1 MAAPTG
7 SVQLTEVLVK
17 YSLPLMVNKRCLK
30 LLSDIDTRAEPDKL
44 TPTFDLSFPYILQ
57 GSTILMQFW
66 PRHLSVSIVMNC
78 SSLSEIY
85 NKS

>member
-57 GSTILMQFW
+57 GSKVHDFDAILTPSPFCQ
-66 PRHLSVSIVMNC
+66 HCYELQ
-78 SSLSEIY
+78 
-85 NKS
+85 